1 MLRKTGRER
10 RRPDTYKPPPANKAT
25 GKKSVTAKKPTGKM
39 AAAKDARN
47 ARAKVK
53 TLKAMPPKPGAVGNN
68 FKVVGTIKPAKK
80 PTKKPA
86 KKTDTGFILFRHK
99 YCHGEA
105 LDFGVP
111 TNDNTFGTAA
121 IRKAMTYGR
130 RQNIDGLISELEM
143 ILTGPVDDKT
153 EKRKRR
159 LIFLQNIKA
168 YPSLA
173 YFYNEVQ
180 YFLNGGDIIGQETH
194 SVCVLTSG
202 GNIITIMANLLILLS
217 RGDLEDIQKTL
228 PHIINLPHIIEDVK
242 KLFADPKD
250 VVAIQDLARELPSD
264 LDYKICPTNIS
275 EFDKLRI
282 VASQMDHYGPY
293 GPYNV
298 SDYGA
303 QGYYGAQGAY
313 GAQGYNGAQSAQN
326 PYPVQSAQGAYPV
339 QDPYGVYPAHGA
351 YPTQG
356 AYPAH
361 GAYPVQDPYAAQGAL
376 THRGGS
382 LGKLAMAARAEDMLG
397 TQLAVFQTSLLNK
410 SVIKYNIKQT
420 LAAIQLINIEEKVA
434 PTPKTKHLFTQIVQQ
449 SHRDKYSGDV
459 NDLRYI
465 DYLLDQKLFIRLNT
479 TLNSLYMADLYAET
493 YPLFS
498 FINAIHDITNDAN
511 QKLNALVVGHG
522 IDSSMFSNLDI
533 LKNSPLL
540 PKIDQ
545 LLVDI
550 CECSSYNLFLNK
562 RECANSKFSFWK
574 SPELMI
580 LNDSIFSVINS
591 NKGLRIT
598 RNIIKQ
604 VPEMQSDNIND
615 NAIGYDS
622 GLLLISEAIDT
633 FELPEGQPVPPG
645 GAIFGVSGFP
655 AGAMPVPQRLKEP
668 VKGFA
673 GIESNYF
680 RNHGGSSNVSRKKR
694 RKKKTKKM
702 RK

>member
-1 MLRKTGRER
+1 MPRASTRIKT
-10 RRPDTYKPPPANKAT
+10 KPKPLYVPVSGKNAVTAKKAT
-25 GKKSVTAKKPTGKM
+25 GKKSVTAKKAIEKATEKL
-39 AAAKDARN
+39 AAAKNARN

-53 TLKAMPPKPGAVGNN
+53 TLKEMPPKPGDVGNN
-68 FKVVGTIKPAKK
+68 FKVVGTIKSA
-80 PTKKPA
+80 KKPA

-99 YCHGEA
+99 YCDGEA

-159 LIFLQNIKA
+159 LIFLQKIQA

-180 YFLNGGDIIGQETH
+180 YYLNGGVITGQETH

-202 GNIITIMANLLILLS
+202 GNIITIMANLLLLLS

-228 PHIINLPHIIEDVK
+228 PHIINLAHIIEAVK

-250 VVAIQDLARELPSD
+250 VVAIQELARELPSD

-275 EFDKLRI
+275 EFDKLGI

-303 QGYYGAQGAY
+303 QGYYGAQ
-313 GAQGYNGAQSAQN
+313 SAQV
-326 PYPVQSAQGAYPV
+326 P
-339 QDPYGVYPAHGA
+339 YPAHGA
-351 YPTQG
+351 YAAQDPYGAYGAQG

-361 GAYPVQDPYAAQGAL
+361 GAYATQDPYAAQGAL

-382 LGKLAMAARAEDMLG
+382 LGKLAMAAAAEDMLG

-410 SVIKYNIKQT
+410 SVINSNIEQT
-420 LAAIQLINIEEKVA
+420 NAAIQVINIKIKDKVV
-434 PTPKTKHLFTQIVQQ
+434 PTPKTKHLYTQIVQQ
-449 SHRDKYSGDV
+449 SHRDKYSGDE

-465 DYLLDQKLFIRLNT
+465 DYLLNQKLYIRLNT
-479 TLNSLYMADLYAET
+479 TLNSLYMASLYAET

-550 CECSSYNLFLNK
+550 CKCRSYNLFLKK
-562 RECANSKFSFWK
+562 RIGDSNEFSFWK

-580 LNDSIFSVINS
+580 LNDSIFSAINS

-622 GLLLISEAIDT
+622 GLLLISKAIDT
-633 FELPEGQPVPPG
+633 FELTVPPG

-655 AGAMPVPQRLKEP
+655 AAANPVLPGLEVP
-668 VKGFA
+668 VDGFA
-673 GIESNYF
+673 GIESKYF
-680 RNHGGSSNVSRKKR
+680 PQYGGSSNVSRKKR

-702 RK
+702 RNK